1 MPRSEA
7 QAREQGFILAMVLW
21 MLVAIAV
28 GVGFLMLWT
37 RERVAEAT
45 LDRAEVEDRIA
56 ALSTRE
62 TLLYLAAT
70 VPITQAG
77 QPLTPMPEG
86 ELAARR
92 LDDFGGF
99 DKRPRGGELRLD
111 GRAYR
116 GLGGI
121 TFAIQDESGLV
132 PVAFPE
138 TSPVPRLLAA
148 AGAPARDVPGLVD
161 RLVDYTDPDDLK
173 RLNGAESRDY
183 ERAGRPAP
191 PGRPLLSPRELP
203 RVLGW
208 EALPPEV
215 MARAQDWS
223 TSAYAGAL
231 NLNTAPLPLLEAF
244 VDRCGTVCRARL
256 ARRDEALFFS
266 GRQFEEE
273 TSARL
278 LGDRDTDFRNAP
290 SDAWRLAF
298 WGASG
303 RAWRIHVRL
312 TPLADQA
319 APWTVDAVYRAPR
332 PDADD
337 APPTI
342 PSPLFADAPLD
353 RG

>member
-1 MPRSEA
+1 MPPSERRSD
-7 QAREQGFILAMVLW
+7 EQGFILAMVLW

-28 GVGFLMLWT
+28 AVGFLMLWT
-37 RERVAEAT
+37 RERVVEAT

-70 VPITQAG
+70 VPVTQAG
-77 QPLTPMPEG
+77 QPLAPIPAG
-86 ELAARR
+86 ELALRR

-99 DKRPRGGELRLD
+99 DRSPRGGELRLD
-111 GRAYR
+111 GRAYQ

-121 TFAIQDESGLV
+121 VFAIQDESGLV
-132 PVAFPE
+132 PVAFPV

-148 AGAPARDVPGLVD
+148 AGAPAREVPGLVD
-161 RLVDYTDPDDLK
+161 RLVDYVDGDDLR
-173 RLNGAESRDY
+173 RLNGAEARDY
-183 ERAGRPAP
+183 ERAGRPSP

-208 EALPPEV
+208 DTLPPAV

-223 TSAYAGAL
+223 TSAYSGAL

-244 VDRCGTVCRARL
+244 VDSCGTVCRDRL
-256 ARRDEALFFS
+256 TRRDSALFFS

-273 TSARL
+273 TTARL
-278 LGDRDTDFRNAP
+278 LGDRDTDFRNTP
-290 SDAWRLAF
+290 SEAWRLAF

-353 RG
+353 RR